1 MANLPHRVPDA
12 AAGLDGALSKR
23 VSVLIGNRS
32 VPLLPGSPVMDSSS
46 SPWVGLNLERHSLG
60 AIEIPEHEHRTLC
73 LHLQTS
79 GPVAMDWQSAGRA
92 GHVQS
97 DAGSLILLAPGTRD
111 SLLWHGPSQRIVVS
125 VEPALLMQA
134 ADQLDLTTK
143 THHDFE
149 NRWSLHDDQLRLLL
163 TEMDR
168 EMTSGWQ
175 MGSLYGDL
183 MAMSLSIALVKK
195 YNQLADLPAPLKGGL
210 SRSNLRNVMAYI
222 EANLERDL
230 RLEELA
236 ALAGISVFHFARS
249 FRESF
254 GQAPHQYI
262 VHRRIQQAKL
272 LLARPEW
279 SMAQIASAVGLTS
292 ASRFAKIFRAVTGA
306 SPTEWRRRS

>member
-1 MANLPHRVPDA
+1 MADPLPTAHAPA
-12 AAGLDGALSKR
+12 ALDTAMSKR

-32 VPLLPGSPVMDSSS
+32 VPLLPGSPVMDSSA
-46 SPWVGLNLERHSLG
+46 SPWVGLNLERHRLG

-79 GPVAMDWQSAGRA
+79 GPVAMDWQSAGRS
-92 GHVQS
+92 GHVRS

-111 SLLWHGPSQRIVVS
+111 SLLWHGPSQRLVVS
-125 VEPALLMQA
+125 VEPALLTQA
-134 ADQLDLTTK
+134 ADQLDLK

-149 NRWSLHDDQLRLLL
+149 NRWSLQDDQLRLLM

-195 YNQLADLPAPLKGGL
+195 YNHFATIPAPMRGGL
-210 SRSNLRNVMAYI
+210 SRANLRNVMAYI
-222 EANLERDL
+222 DANLERDL

-236 ALAGISVFHFARS
+236 AVAGISVFHFARS
-249 FRESF
+249 FRESL
-254 GQAPHQYI
+254 GQTPHQYI
-262 VHRRIQQAKL
+262 VQKRIQQAKL

-279 SMAQIASAVGLTS
+279 SMGQIASAVGLTS
-292 ASRFAKIFRAVTGA
+292 AGRFAKIFRAVTGA
-306 SPTEWRRRS
+306 SPTEWRQRS